1 MAGTLSFGGAPG
13 APGTL
18 TINGKLSLDDG
29 SRLAY
34 RFGQAGV
41 VGGPLNDL
49 TIVKGDL
56 VLGGTLNVVTSPGGR
71 FDPGVYRVISYGGTL
86 TDKSLAIGTIPA
98 PSFAPDGRGR
108 ADQPGPH
115 GRLEPER
122 SGTGQPRP
130 TKTMAGSTAAM
141 AIGSTPRATTT
152 GPTRWARSTRPMA
165 TALSP
170 FSWRR
175 PAR

>member
-1 MAGTLSFGGAPG
+1 MAGTLRPAPG

-18 TINGKLSLDDG
+18 TINGSLSLDDG

-98 PSFAPDGRGR
+98 PSSRSRRPW
-108 ADQPGPH
+108 PG
-115 GRLEPER
+115 
-122 SGTGQPRP
+122 
-130 TKTMAGSTAAM
+130 
-141 AIGSTPRATTT
+141 
-152 GPTRWARSTRPMA
+152 RSTWSTWETRA
-165 TALSP
+165 
-170 FSWRR
+170 
-175 PAR
+175 